1 MDQNEVVIT
10 GIGLQSALG
19 DRENS
24 WSRLL
29 QAETGIKRQHLF
41 ARLPTLPLA
50 MIAATPQT
58 LNGLTAQLVMAAL
71 DDAGW
76 TAPLK
81 DCPVVIGSSRSYQPL
96 WENFNHSGV
105 DFPILEYLPH
115 MLAIHAA
122 QQIGSQAAILAPM
135 AACSTGI
142 WSIERGYQLVASGQY
157 TQALVGAVEAPLSPL
172 TITGFQQLGVLA
184 TTGCYPFDRQRQG
197 LVLGEGGAIFTL
209 EERHSAERR
218 GAKIYAQIRG
228 AGLTNDAYHPCAIEP
243 TGSSAW
249 AAIQKCLKTSQL
261 QTTDIDYVHV
271 HGTATQLN
279 DQQEA
284 ALIHR
289 LWPQSLPI
297 GGSKGAIGHTLG
309 ASAAIGVAFACLALR
324 DQVLPPS
331 VGCRVADFDY
341 LDIISLARPTGL
353 RHILC
358 WSFGFGGQ
366 NAVLAISSV

>member
-1 MDQNEVVIT
+1 MDHHAVVIT

-19 DRENS
+19 DREDS

-29 QAETGIKRQHLF
+29 QAKTGIRMQQIF
-41 ARLPTLPLA
+41 AEWPALPLA
-50 MIAATPQT
+50 MIATTPQT
-58 LNGLTAQLVMAAL
+58 LHGLTAQLVTTAL

-76 TAPLK
+76 RVPLIN
-81 DCPVVIGSSRSYQPL
+81 CPVVIGSSRAYQPI
-96 WENFNHSGV
+96 WEQFKHSGA

-115 MLAIHAA
+115 MLPIQAA

-142 WSIERGYQLVASGQY
+142 WSIERGYQLVATGQY
-157 TQALVGAVEAPLSPL
+157 DQALVGAVEAPISPL

-209 EERHSAERR
+209 ESQHNAERR

-228 AGLTNDAYHPCAIEP
+228 AGLTNDAYHPCTIEP
-243 TGSSAW
+243 TGSSAR
-249 AAIQKCLKTSQL
+249 AAIQKCLQTSQL
-261 QTTDIDYVHV
+261 QPTDIDYIHV

-284 ALIHR
+284 ALIQQ

-297 GGSKGAIGHTLG
+297 SGSKGAIGHTLG
-309 ASAAIGVAFACLALR
+309 ASAAIGVALACLALR
-324 DQVLPPS
+324 DQILPPS
-331 VGCRVADFDY
+331 VGCRVPDFNY
-341 LDIISLARPTGL
+341 LDIISSARPTAL

>member
-1 MDQNEVVIT
+1 MNHKEVVIT

-29 QAETGIKRQHLF
+29 RAETGIIRQQLF
-41 ARLPTLPLA
+41 AELPTLPLA
-50 MIAATPQT
+50 MIATTPQT
-58 LNGLTAQLVMAAL
+58 LNKLTAQLVMAAL

-76 TAPLK
+76 NTPLR

-96 WENFNHSGV
+96 WESFSHSGT
-105 DFPILEYLPH
+105 DFPLLEYLPH
-115 MLAIHAA
+115 MLAIKAA

-157 TQALVGAVEAPLSPL
+157 TQALVGAVEAPISPL

-197 LVLGEGGAIFTL
+197 LVLGEGGALFTL
-209 EERHSAERR
+209 EERCQAESR

-228 AGLTNDAYHPCAIEP
+228 AGLTNDAYHPCTIAP
-243 TGSSAW
+243 TGTSALV
-249 AAIQKCLKTSQL
+249 AIHQCLQNSQL
-261 QTTDIDYVHV
+261 QTTDIDYIHV
-271 HGTATQLN
+271 HGTGTQLN

-284 ALIHR
+284 ALIQK

-297 GGSKGAIGHTLG
+297 SGSKGAIGHTLG

-341 LDIISLARPTGL
+341 LDIISAARPTAL
-353 RHILC
+353 QHMLC

-366 NAVLAISSV
+366 NAALAISSV